1 MPFPIGEQERMP
13 HPFVSGEGWGI
24 RWLVWWKRVSLAAA
38 ASRTTA
44 HASVTAAVAD
54 HDGAAGVATGRVTH
68 VEILL
73 HGVGRVKDGPTLSGF
88 RRSEDSAVFH
98 VEAG

>member
-1 MPFPIGEQERMP
+1 MVKLIF
-13 HPFVSGEGWGI
+13 
-24 RWLVWWKRVSLAAA
+24 LAAA
-38 ASRTTA
+38 AGRAAT
-44 HASVTAAVAD
+44 HASVTAAIAD
-54 HDGAAGVATGRVTH
+54 HDGAAGVATGCVAH